1 MLLLVL
7 SQAPWAQQERTGT
20 GYLTARLVLFFD
32 ILYKGELYLD
42 DEGIEFTSFEQ
53 AHDYLANTVREF
65 LRLGGDPYAFDGSQ
79 TVVDITDRMH
89 RRRTLRMADVM
100 SELAGPLHK
109 AA

>member
-1 MLLLVL
+1 ML
-7 SQAPWAQQERTGT
+7 
-20 GYLTARLVLFFD
+20 LFFD
-32 ILYKGELYLD
+32 ILHKGELYLD

-65 LRLGGDPYAFDGSQ
+65 LRIGGDPYAFDGSQ

-100 SELAGPLHK
+100 SELAEPLHK